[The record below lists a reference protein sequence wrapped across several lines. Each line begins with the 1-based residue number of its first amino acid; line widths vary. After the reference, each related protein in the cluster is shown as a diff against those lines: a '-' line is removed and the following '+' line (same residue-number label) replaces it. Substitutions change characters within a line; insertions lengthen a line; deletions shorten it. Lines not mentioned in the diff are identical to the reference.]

1 MKHSFKNTFPL
12 DGKKLSLARVSEKYM
27 EKMVCSRQKSARN
40 EAFVEKYVSTIP
52 KNCFSWQENQRKR
65 FPLAG
70 KCLSFRIGPP
80 NYSNSFKQQKKTSEQ
95 KYTIST
101 SQKISFHQWQ

>member
-1 MKHSFKNTFPL
+1 MKHSFKRTFPL

-52 KNCFSWQENQRKR
+52 KNYFSWQENQRKR

-101 SQKISFHQWQ
+101 SQKISFHQWE